1 MTLKEADEYAQKRLP
16 VVYDGMEYRRITRTG
31 YRYDERGRRIGFVE
45 IQDRS
50 CGSVTYVEPEKV
62 KLKET

>member
-16 VVYDGMEYRRITRTG
+16 VEFDGMEYRRITRTG

-45 IQDRS
+45 LQDRGR
-50 CGSVTYVEPEKV
+50 GSVTYADPERV
-62 KLKET
+62 KLKER